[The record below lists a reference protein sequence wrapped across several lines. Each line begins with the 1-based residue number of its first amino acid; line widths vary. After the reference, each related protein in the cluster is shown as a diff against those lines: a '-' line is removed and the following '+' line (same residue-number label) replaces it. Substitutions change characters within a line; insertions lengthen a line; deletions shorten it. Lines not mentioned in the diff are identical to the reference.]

1 MYWKIA
7 TFWNNKILDKRR
19 LILIMLQEKTIKHN
33 LNWPYIQDH
42 PYGIVMIRGSGSGKA
57 NVFLN
62 FINRQPDIAKTY
74 LYAKDLS
81 EAKYQLLINK
91 REKMA

>member
-1 MYWKIA
+1 
-7 TFWNNKILDKRR
+7 
-19 LILIMLQEKTIKHN
+19 
-33 LNWPYIQDH
+33 
-42 PYGIVMIRGSGSGKA
+42 MIRGSGSGKA